1 MEEPAEELSIINRN
15 TIYDLTKDII
25 NEILENTLFFITE
38 MLTDKK
44 EFDDAELIEDLPAIE
59 SNHSEGNEY
68 FQLEKNSNNSNSIS
82 NNNSNDIFLNI
93 CAKKILKGTRLN
105 IHEKLQIINAYKNNP
120 VIYSIHK
127 LSDILN
133 VERSTISKWIKNEP
147 NFLNYENKK
156 KLNLPGQGKKSCI
169 WDKENILI
177 DYFHELRSENIAVN
191 INMLIK
197 KLYKISPELKEKS
210 YNAVK
215 GLLYTIPLNL

>member
-105 IHEKLQIINAYKNNP
+105 IQEKLQIINAYKNNP

-133 VERSTISKWIKNEP
+133 VERSTISRWIKNEP

-156 KLNLPGQGKKSCI
+156 K
-169 WDKENILI
+169 
-177 DYFHELRSENIAVN
+177 
-191 INMLIK
+191 IK
-197 KLYKISPELKEKS
+197 F
-210 YNAVK
+210 
-215 GLLYTIPLNL
+215 TWTR

>member
-44 EFDDAELIEDLPAIE
+44 EFDDAELIEDLSAIE

-93 CAKKILKGTRLN
+93 CAKKILKGTR
-105 IHEKLQIINAYKNNP
+105 
-120 VIYSIHK
+120 
-127 LSDILN
+127 
-133 VERSTISKWIKNEP
+133 ISKKN
-147 NFLNYENKK
+147 
-156 KLNLPGQGKKSCI
+156 
-169 WDKENILI
+169 
-177 DYFHELRSENIAVN
+177 
-191 INMLIK
+191 
-197 KLYKISPELKEKS
+197 
-210 YNAVK
+210 YN
-215 GLLYTIPLNL
+215 

>member
-105 IHEKLQIINAYKNNP
+105 IQEKLQIINAYKNNP

-177 DYFHELRSENIAVN
+177 DYFYELSSENIAVN
-191 INMLIK
+191 INSFPFPFLLPFK
-197 KLYKISPELKEKS
+197 YSSS
-210 YNAVK
+210 YFN
-215 GLLYTIPLNL
+215 